1 MTRSNPRLDET
12 ACGVYIISATPFS
25 DDGALDYSSLDRLI
39 DFYLDQGVHGL
50 PLLGV
55 MGEAPKLSSEEQGQ
69 FMHHALR
76 HVNGRRPVIVGVSN
90 PGIDNLVVLSREAMD
105 AGAAGVMV
113 SGIPGLKTDEQVYR
127 YFSQVLHALG
137 PEIPVCLQDYPPTTT
152 VYLSVGV
159 INRLI
164 TDFPSIKMFKH
175 EDCPGHRKLSSL
187 RRAPDTEGTRRV
199 SILSGIGGL
208 YMPQELRR
216 GADGVMTGF
225 AFPGLLVSMYEMFM
239 TDQADDAED
248 LYDIYLPLIRHEQ
261 QFGLGLAL
269 RKETLRRQGVLA
281 SAKSR
286 DPGPSLDQDD
296 LEELQSLFDRLLRKL
311 NVSGHTVPRGLNR

>member
-1 MTRSNPRLDET
+1 MTRSNSRLDET
-12 ACGVYIISATPFS
+12 ARGVYIISATPFS
-25 DDGALDYSSLDRLI
+25 DDGALDYASLDRLI
-39 DFYLDQGVHGL
+39 EFYLEQGVHGL
-50 PLLGV
+50 TLLGV

-69 FMHHALR
+69 FMHHALQR
-76 HVNGRRPVIVGVSN
+76 VNGRQPVIVGVSN

-113 SGIPGLKTDEQVYR
+113 SGMPGLKTDEQVYQ
-127 YFSQVLHALG
+127 YFSQVIHALG

-175 EDCPGHRKLSSL
+175 EDCPGHHKLSSL

-199 SILSGIGGL
+199 SILSGNGGL
-208 YMPQELRR
+208 YMPQELHR

-225 AFPGLLVSMYEMFM
+225 AFPGLLVSVYEMFM
-239 TDQADDAED
+239 MNQADDAED
-248 LYDIYLPLIRHEQ
+248 LYDFYLPLIRHEQ
-261 QFGLGLAL
+261 QIGLGLAL

-286 DPGPSLDQDD
+286 DPGPRLDQDD
-296 LEELQSLFDRLLRKL
+296 VEELQCLFDRLLLKL
-311 NVSGHTVPRGLNR
+311 KANGKAIPGGLKR

>member
-1 MTRSNPRLDET
+1 MTRSNSRLDET
-12 ACGVYIISATPFS
+12 ARGVYIISATPFS
-25 DDGALDYSSLDRLI
+25 DDGALDYASLDRLI
-39 DFYLDQGVHGL
+39 EFYLEQGVHGL
-50 PLLGV
+50 TLLGV

-69 FMHHALR
+69 FMHHALQR
-76 HVNGRRPVIVGVSN
+76 VNGRQPVIVGVSN

-127 YFSQVLHALG
+127 YFSQVIHALG

-152 VYLSVGV
+152 VYLSVNV

-164 TDFPSIKMFKH
+164 CDFPSIKMFKH

-187 RRAPDTEGTRRV
+187 RRAPETEGVRRV
-199 SILSGIGGL
+199 SILSGNGGL

-225 AFPGLLVSMYEMFM
+225 AFPRLLVSMYEMFM
-239 TDQADDAED
+239 ADQADDAED

-296 LEELQSLFDRLLRKL
+296 LEELQCLFDRLLLKL
-311 NVSGHTVPRGLNR
+311 KTTDHPIPEGLNG

>member
-1 MTRSNPRLDET
+1 MTRSNSHLDE
-12 ACGVYIISATPFS
+12 AARGVYIISATPFS
-25 DDGALDYSSLDRLI
+25 DDGALDYASLDRLI

-50 PLLGV
+50 TLLGV
-55 MGEAPKLSSEEQGQ
+55 MGEAPKLSSKEQSQ

-76 HVNGRRPVIVGVSN
+76 RVNGQRPVIVGVSN

-127 YFSQVLHALG
+127 YFSQVIHALG

-164 TDFPSIKMFKH
+164 TDFTSIKMFKH

-187 RRAPDTEGTRRV
+187 R
-199 SILSGIGGL
+199 LS
-208 YMPQELRR
+208 
-216 GADGVMTGF
+216 
-225 AFPGLLVSMYEMFM
+225 
-239 TDQADDAED
+239 
-248 LYDIYLPLIRHEQ
+248 LIHI
-261 QFGLGLAL
+261 
-269 RKETLRRQGVLA
+269 
-281 SAKSR
+281 
-286 DPGPSLDQDD
+286 
-296 LEELQSLFDRLLRKL
+296 
-311 NVSGHTVPRGLNR
+311 

>member
-1 MTRSNPRLDET
+1 
-12 ACGVYIISATPFS
+12 
-25 DDGALDYSSLDRLI
+25 
-39 DFYLDQGVHGL
+39 
-50 PLLGV
+50 
-55 MGEAPKLSSEEQGQ
+55 
-69 FMHHALR
+69 MHHALR
-76 HVNGRRPVIVGVSN
+76 RVNGRRPVIVGVSN

-127 YFSQVLHALG
+127 YFSQVIHALG

-187 RRAPDTEGTRRV
+187 RRAPETEGVRRV
-199 SILSGIGGL
+199 SILSGNGGL

-239 TDQADDAED
+239 ADQADDAED

-296 LEELQSLFDRLLRKL
+296 LEELQCLFDRLLLKL
-311 NVSGHTVPRGLNR
+311 KTTDHPIPEGLNG

>member
-1 MTRSNPRLDET
+1 MTRSNSLLDET

-25 DDGALDYSSLDRLI
+25 DDGALDYTSLDRLI

-50 PLLGV
+50 TLLGV

-76 HVNGRRPVIVGVSN
+76 RVNGRRPVIVGVSN

-113 SGIPGLKTDEQVYR
+113 SGIPGLKTDEQAYR
-127 YFSQVLHALG
+127 YFSQVIHALG

-164 TDFPSIKMFKH
+164 TDFTSIKMFKH

-187 RRAPDTEGTRRV
+187 RRAPETEEVRRV
-199 SILSGIGGL
+199 SILSGNGGL

-225 AFPGLLVSMYEMFM
+225 AFPRLLVSMYEMFM
-239 TDQADDAED
+239 ADQADDAED

-296 LEELQSLFDRLLRKL
+296 LEELQCLFDRLLLKL
-311 NVSGHTVPRGLNR
+311 KTTDHPIPEGLNG

>member
-1 MTRSNPRLDET
+1 MTSPNPNLDET
-12 ACGVYIISATPFS
+12 ACGVYIISATPDS
-25 DDGALDYSSLDRLI
+25 DDGALDYTSLDRLI

-50 PLLGV
+50 TLLGV

-76 HVNGRRPVIVGVSN
+76 RVNGQRPVIVGVSN

-105 AGAAGVMV
+105 GGAAGVMV

-127 YFSQVLHALG
+127 YFSQVIHALG
-137 PEIPVCLQDYPPTTT
+137 PEVPVCLQDYPPTTT

-159 INRLI
+159 INKLI
-164 TDFPSIKMFKH
+164 VDFPSIKMFKH

-187 RRAPDTEGTRRV
+187 RCAPEAEGTRRV
-199 SILSGIGGL
+199 SILSGNGGL

-225 AFPGLLVSMYEMFM
+225 AFPGLLVSVYEMFM
-239 TDQADDAED
+239 TGQADNAED
-248 LYDIYLPLIRHEQ
+248 LYDSYLPLIRHEQ

-269 RKETLRRQGVLA
+269 RKEALRRQGVLA

-296 LEELQSLFDRLLRKL
+296 LEELQCLFDRLLLKL
-311 NVSGHTVPRGLNR
+311 KAPGHPIPEGLNR

>member
-1 MTRSNPRLDET
+1 MTKSNLYLDET
-12 ACGVYIISATPFS
+12 AHGVYIISATPFS
-25 DDGALDYSSLDRLI
+25 DDGALDYASLDRLI
-39 DFYLDQGVHGL
+39 EFYLEQGVHGL
-50 PLLGV
+50 TLLGV

-69 FMHHALR
+69 FMRHALQR
-76 HVNGRRPVIVGVSN
+76 VNGRQPVIVGVSN

-105 AGAAGVMV
+105 VGAAGVMV

-127 YFSQVLHALG
+127 YFSQVIDALG
-137 PEIPVCLQDYPPTTT
+137 SEIPVCLQDYPPTTT
-152 VYLSVGV
+152 VYLSFNV

-164 TDFPSIKMFKH
+164 CDFPSIKMFKH

-187 RRAPDTEGTRRV
+187 RRAPETEGVRRV
-199 SILSGIGGL
+199 SILSGNGGL

-225 AFPGLLVSMYEMFM
+225 AFPGLLVSVYKMFM
-239 TDQADDAED
+239 TGQADDAED

-269 RKETLRRQGVLA
+269 RKEALRRQGVLT

-296 LEELQSLFDRLLRKL
+296 LEELQCLFDRLLLKL
-311 NVSGHTVPRGLNR
+311 KAPGHPVPEGLNG

>member
-1 MTRSNPRLDET
+1 MTRSNLLLDET
-12 ACGVYIISATPFS
+12 AHGVYIISATPFS
-25 DDGALDYSSLDRLI
+25 DDGALDYPSLDRLI
-39 DFYLDQGVHGL
+39 DFYLDQGAHGL
-50 PLLGV
+50 TLLGV
-55 MGEAPKLSSEEQGQ
+55 MGEAPKLSSEEQSQ

-76 HVNGRRPVIVGVSN
+76 RVNGQRPVIVGVSN

-127 YFSQVLHALG
+127 YFSQVIHALG

-152 VYLSVGV
+152 VYLSVSV

-199 SILSGIGGL
+199 SILSGNGGL

-225 AFPGLLVSMYEMFM
+225 AFPGLLVSVYEMFM
-239 TDQADDAED
+239 MNQAGDAED
-248 LYDIYLPLIRHEQ
+248 LYDFYLPLIRHEQ
-261 QFGLGLAL
+261 QIGLGLAL
-269 RKETLRRQGVLA
+269 RKETLRRQGVLT

-286 DPGPSLDQDD
+286 DPGPKLDQDD
-296 LEELQSLFDRLLRKL
+296 LEELQCLFDRLLLKL
-311 NVSGHTVPRGLNR
+311 KANGKAIPGGLNR

>member
-1 MTRSNPRLDET
+1 MTRLNSHLDET
-12 ACGVYIISATPFS
+12 ARGVYIISATPFS
-25 DDGALDYSSLDRLI
+25 DDGALDYASLDRLI
-39 DFYLDQGVHGL
+39 EFYLEQGVHGL
-50 PLLGV
+50 TLLGV

-69 FMHHALR
+69 FMHHALQR
-76 HVNGRRPVIVGVSN
+76 VNGRQPVIVGVSN

-127 YFSQVLHALG
+127 YFSQVIDALG
-137 PEIPVCLQDYPPTTT
+137 SEIPVCLQDYPPTTT
-152 VYLSVGV
+152 VYLSVNV

-164 TDFPSIKMFKH
+164 CDFPSIKMFKH

-187 RRAPDTEGTRRV
+187 RRAPETEGVRRV
-199 SILSGIGGL
+199 SILSGNGGL

-225 AFPGLLVSMYEMFM
+225 AFPGLLVSVYKMFM
-239 TDQADDAED
+239 TGQADDAED

-269 RKETLRRQGVLA
+269 RKEALRRQGVLT

-286 DPGPSLDQDD
+286 DTGPSLDQDD
-296 LEELQSLFDRLLRKL
+296 LEELQCLFDRLLLKL
-311 NVSGHTVPRGLNR
+311 KAPGHPVPEGLNR